1 MGRLEPVHLE
11 GEAGDRACTASNLLA
26 HFRRG
31 EVVTMRSD
39 RLLPPEVRRLDLHT
53 LSAEVARVET
63 GALPAAVASAV
74 AAPVEPESSEPIG
87 KRSATISRLF
97 VCRRREFM
105 RRRRSL
111 CRCRILA
118 PILGRA
124 EVLARSYVQ

>member
-53 LSAEVARVET
+53 LSAEHAGARIHR
-63 GALPAAVASAV
+63 A
-74 AAPVEPESSEPIG
+74 
-87 KRSATISRLF
+87 
-97 VCRRREFM
+97 
-105 RRRRSL
+105 
-111 CRCRILA
+111 LA
-118 PILGRA
+118 PFFAPHYAGKVPREYWPSDVKAMIDRPRPTLA
-124 EVLARSYVQ
+124 EFIADLRTEDSFIAARE